1 MHSQKNKKKK
11 RNILNQKGQAA
22 ATDALIFLSIVA
34 IVFVLILG
42 YSMNYGLSIMD
53 STKKLY
59 NTNYHY
65 AALKAFMSASYG
77 RDGNDPMT
85 ASEPITDSVATMIK
99 EDYGAALDTTT
110 TDQKI
115 SLQTKKAMFGILDEL
130 FLPLPQRS
138 YLLLITHEA
147 NPTTG
152 GTVLTPLIVLVRG
165 VNENGINKDFICN
178 PTENSQ
184 IEAFLA
190 SHSLDLQIVEGQFIF
205 YRNVLRPE
213 IKTEGGQIFL
223 ASWVSLYN
231 EGNEEKGKISEAD
244 LLTNLGC
251 SPQPFSP

>member
-99 EDYGAALDTTT
+99 EDYGANE
-110 TDQKI
+110 KV
-115 SLQTKKAMFGILDEL
+115 SVQTQMAMFGIIDEL

-165 VNENGINKDFICN
+165 VDEEGINKDFICN

-205 YRNVLRPE
+205 YRNVLKSD
-213 IKTEGGQIFL
+213 ITKEGGQIFL

-231 EGNEEKGKISEAD
+231 EGNEEKGKPSEEG
-244 LLTNLGC
+244 LLTNLNC
-251 SPQPFSP
+251 QKINP

>member
-99 EDYGAALDTTT
+99 EDYGANE
-110 TDQKI
+110 KV
-115 SLQTKKAMFGILDEL
+115 SVQTQMAMFGILEEL

-147 NPTTG
+147 NPTSG

-165 VNENGINKDFICN
+165 VDEDGINKDFICN

-205 YRNVLRPE
+205 YRNVLKSD
-213 IKTEGGQIFL
+213 ITKEGGQIFL

>member
-1 MHSQKNKKKK
+1 
-11 RNILNQKGQAA
+11 
-22 ATDALIFLSIVA
+22 
-34 IVFVLILG
+34 
-42 YSMNYGLSIMD
+42 MD

-99 EDYGAALDTTT
+99 EDYGANE
-110 TDQKI
+110 KV
-115 SLQTKKAMFGILDEL
+115 SVQTQMAMFGIIDEL

-147 NPTTG
+147 NPTAG
-152 GTVLTPLIVLVRG
+152 GTVLTPLIVLVRD
-165 VNENGINKDFICN
+165 VDEDGINKDFICN

-205 YRNVLRPE
+205 YRNVLKSD
-213 IKTEGGQIFL
+213 ITKEGGQIFL

-231 EGNEEKGKISEAD
+231 EGNEEKGKPSEED
-244 LLTNLGC
+244 LLTNLNC
-251 SPQPFSP
+251 QQINP

>member
-99 EDYGAALDTTT
+99 EDYGANEEV
-110 TDQKI
+110 
-115 SLQTKKAMFGILDEL
+115 SVQTQMAMFGIIDEL

-147 NPTTG
+147 NPTAG

-165 VNENGINKDFICN
+165 VDEDGINKDFICN

-205 YRNVLRPE
+205 YRNVLTSE